1 MEEFE
6 FGELGVEIGGDFR
19 DAIEDLEAFVFE
31 VDSAEADSLELAQN
45 AGDFAGF
52 ATQAPLA
59 GEAGADPARRSRWRA
74 K

>member
-19 DAIEDLEAFVFE
+19 DAIEDLETWVSD
-31 VDSAEADSLELAQN
+31 VQGAEADALELAQD

-52 ATQAPLA
+52 GT
-59 GEAGADPARRSRWRA
+59 
-74 K
+74 